1 MRLLGLSLLLLGM
14 AGTPALAD
22 LIDPAEAACSQ
33 AKQGAECTDM
43 DGRKGTCQPAQC
55 CRNDYSMGV
64 PPSTVC
70 SDCLKC
76 KAGSPPAT
84 VTPKP
89 VPKPEAPAAEKPK
102 AAEPSKEKS
111 EATKPDP
118 PPTMKKDGCAASAV
132 GGSPWGAVS
141 LGLGLL
147 LTLGLV
153 RSRRRRR

>member
-1 MRLLGLSLLLLGM
+1 MRFFGVCLLLLGV
-14 AGTPALAD
+14 AGTPAHAD
-22 LIDPAEAACSQ
+22 LIDPAEAICSK

-76 KAGSPPAT
+76 KQGAPPAT
-84 VTPKP
+84 ITPKP
-89 VPKPEAPAAEKPK
+89 KPKPETPAAEKPK
-102 AAEPSKEKS
+102 AAEPSPEKA
-111 EATKPDP
+111 EAAKPAP
-118 PPTMKKDGCAASAV
+118 PPTMTKDGCAAAAAA
-132 GGSPWGAVS
+132 GSPWGSVS
-141 LGLGLL
+141 LALGLL
-147 LTLGLV
+147 LTLGLA